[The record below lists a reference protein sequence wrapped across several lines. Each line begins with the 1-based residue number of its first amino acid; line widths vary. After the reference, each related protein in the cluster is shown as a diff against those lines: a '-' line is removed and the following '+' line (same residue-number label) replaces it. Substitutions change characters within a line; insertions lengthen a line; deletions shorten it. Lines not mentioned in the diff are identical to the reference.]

1 MNYREAIDWLFST
14 QTFGI
19 KLGLDGPRQL
29 LREFLAFPEH
39 GVQVIHVAGT
49 NGKGSTCAMIES
61 IARATGSRCGLF
73 TSPHLID
80 YRERIQ
86 VNGEHIPE
94 EDCAAMLTELRGIC
108 EGFEHH
114 PTFFEITL
122 ALAMRWFRSR
132 RCELIVLETGMG
144 GRLDAT
150 TAVPAD
156 VCVITPI
163 GMDHQQWLGDTLA
176 DIAREKA
183 GIFVEGK
190 PAVSSPQE
198 PEAHAVLEKE
208 ANQRRSAL
216 NFIREPLLG
225 YTPAIS
231 GEHQRWNA
239 ALAVEAL
246 HLGRFPLNSDV
257 IRQGLNKVKWP
268 GRFER
273 IRPNIILDG
282 AHNPHAAASL
292 ADTWREI
299 YRDEKATLVFGAV
312 SAKDIRGVLKL
323 LSPIAARILFC
334 PVDSPRATPVKEL
347 IAALPDEAPPHSS
360 HEDLKSAIQ
369 AAKTHDQP
377 TLIAGSLFLV
387 GAARALFTQGDYQV
401 SEQ

>member
-19 KLGLDGPRQL
+19 KLGLEGPRQL
-29 LREFLAFPEH
+29 LKEFLAFPDH
-39 GVQVIHVAGT
+39 GVRVIHVAGT
-49 NGKGSTCAMIES
+49 NGKGSTCAMIDS
-61 IARATGSRCGLF
+61 VARATGSRCGLF

-86 VNGEHIPE
+86 INGQHIPE
-94 EDCAAMLTELRGIC
+94 DRCAEMLTELRSIC

-122 ALAMRWFRSR
+122 AVAMRWFREQ

-163 GMDHQQWLGDTLA
+163 GMDHQQWLGNTLA
-176 DIAREKA
+176 EIAREKA

-208 ANQRRSAL
+208 ANERRSPL
-216 NFIREPLLG
+216 EFIREPLLG
-225 YTPAIS
+225 YTPAIP

-246 HLGRFPLNSDV
+246 HLAGFQLNSDI
-257 IRQGLNKVKWP
+257 IRQGLGTVNWP

-273 IRPNIILDG
+273 IRPHITLDG
-282 AHNPHAAASL
+282 AHNPHAAESL
-292 ADTWREI
+292 ANTWREVHG
-299 YRDEKATLVFGAV
+299 EAKATLIFGAV
-312 SAKDIRGVLKL
+312 SAKDIEGILKHL
-323 LSPIAARILFC
+323 APIAERILFC
-334 PVDSPRATPVKEL
+334 PVDSPRATPCEEMV
-347 IAALPDEAPPHSS
+347 AALPENAPHHAI
-360 HEDLKSAIQ
+360 HEDLMSAIQ
-369 AAKTHDQP
+369 AAERHEDPILT
-377 TLIAGSLFLV
+377 AGSLYLI
-387 GAARALFTQGDYQV
+387 GQARSLLIGGDFTPCSQ
-401 SEQ
+401 